1 MFETINYDVKDSVA
15 YISLNRPD
23 SLNAFTSHMNSEIR
37 NAVKQASGDET
48 VRCIVIRGE
57 GRAFCSGQDLSEVGE
72 NTNLGRYSS

>member
-37 NAVKQASGDET
+37 NASNRHLADED
-48 VRCIVIRGE
+48 C
-57 GRAFCSGQDLSEVGE
+57 ALH
-72 NTNLGRYSS
+72 RYTW